1 MGDKKDDLLKAMT
14 WCGKNADLFHECFN
28 NLQVYLE
35 HTQATAASR
44 SKSLKAGLD
53 YNRSYQVQG

>member
-1 MGDKKDDLLKAMT
+1 MGDKKNDLVKAMT
-14 WCGKNADLFHECFN
+14 WPGSNTSLFLECFN

-35 HTQATAASR
+35 HTQATAAAK

-53 YNRSYQVQG
+53 YNRSYQVRS